1 MMKSNFFKLEEGIG
15 NRYLN
20 ENNYRSIVFSFLF
33 LFFFFLLPFPPTF
46 KFTFN
51 RIHAPRADKIDGLI

>member
-20 ENNYRSIVFSFLF
+20 ENIYRSIVFSFLF
-33 LFFFFLLPFPPTF
+33 LFLLPFLPTF

>member
-1 MMKSNFFKLEEGIG
+1 MMKSNFSKLEEGIG

-20 ENNYRSIVFSFLF
+20 ENIYRSIVFSFL
-33 LFFFFLLPFPPTF
+33 FLLPFPPTF

>member
-20 ENNYRSIVFSFLF
+20 ENIYRSIVFSFLF
-33 LFFFFLLPFPPTF
+33 LFLLPFPPTF